1 MTGSKRDTDW
11 SCMLVPLFM
20 NQYKEMILVMQYQS
34 RCKRYEGGENSMKT
48 IKSIRKFAVLLL
60 CSVTLLSMTAAALYY
75 NTYTT
80 VATIPNGNSCN
91 RTQGFAVGSDYS
103 YTAKCNDDESVQ
115 VIYRTKLSDGS
126 TTLMTNADNASTY
139 TTHLGHANDM
149 DTCTID
155 ESYHLFVATMKTG
168 SESLVKLQY
177 SGTTYTQLGG
187 FDLRY
192 NDSDLAISGVK
203 KYAKDAN
210 YIYFLFFGYEG
221 ADNDV
226 TVYRGMVPLTANS
239 GTINVS
245 YAFQINIADAL
256 VNGQTVSGLND
267 FSRQGI
273 GYIASSD
280 QLLVPLT
287 KQNVSIILAYNNA
300 STATGTV
307 TADPNL
313 SFRITSTTYP
323 SLFEIEGCDETNGKL
338 YFNCNRK
345 ANSSDILH
353 DAVCYFNGFTIG
365 S

>member
-1 MTGSKRDTDW
+1 MK
-11 SCMLVPLFM
+11 
-20 NQYKEMILVMQYQS
+20 MIE
-34 RCKRYEGGENSMKT
+34 RIKT
-48 IKSIRKFAVLLL
+48 FAVLLL
-60 CSVTLLSMTAAALYY
+60 CSAALLSITAVAVYY

-91 RTQGFAVGSDYS
+91 RAQGFAVGSTYV
-103 YTAKCNDDESVQ
+103 YTAKCNDDESNQ

-126 TTLMTNADNASTY
+126 TTLMTNDDNSSTY

-149 DTCTID
+149 DTCTIND
-155 ESYHLFVATMKTG
+155 SYHLFVATMKTG

-187 FDLRY
+187 FELRY
-192 NDSDLAISGVK
+192 NNSDIAISGVK
-203 KYAKDAN
+203 KYAKDSN
-210 YIYFLFFGYEG
+210 YIYFLFFQYEG
-221 ADNDV
+221 TDNDV
-226 TVYRGMVPLTANS
+226 TVYRGKVPLSANS
-239 GTINVS
+239 GTINVT
-245 YAFQINIADAL
+245 YAFQINITDAL

-287 KQNVSIILAYNNA
+287 NQNVSIVLVYDNA
-300 STATGTV
+300 SIATGTV
-307 TADPNL
+307 AADANL
-313 SFRITSTTYP
+313 SFRITSSSYP
-323 SLFEIEGCDETNGKL
+323 TLFEIEGCDETNGKL

-345 ANSSDILH
+345 VNSSDVSH
-353 DAVCYFNGFTIG
+353 DAVCYFNDFTIG